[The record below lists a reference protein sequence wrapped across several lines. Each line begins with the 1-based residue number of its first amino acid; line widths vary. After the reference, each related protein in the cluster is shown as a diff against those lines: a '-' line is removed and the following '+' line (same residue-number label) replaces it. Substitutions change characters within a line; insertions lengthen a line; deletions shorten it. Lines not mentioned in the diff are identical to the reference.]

1 MDCGGARDMV
11 EPGEIAP
18 RALKHRLERGE
29 PLVVLDVREPEEIA
43 IASLPGAL
51 HIPMGDIP
59 SRIGELDPDS
69 EIVVVCH
76 HGLRSAQVAGYLAR
90 MDFERVLNLA
100 GGIDAWSMEVDRS
113 VPRY

>member
-1 MDCGGARDMV
+1 MMV

-18 RALKHRLERGE
+18 RTLKHRLERGE

-43 IASLPGAL
+43 IASLAGAL

-100 GGIDAWSMEVDRS
+100 GGIDAWSMEVDQLVS
-113 VPRY
+113 RY